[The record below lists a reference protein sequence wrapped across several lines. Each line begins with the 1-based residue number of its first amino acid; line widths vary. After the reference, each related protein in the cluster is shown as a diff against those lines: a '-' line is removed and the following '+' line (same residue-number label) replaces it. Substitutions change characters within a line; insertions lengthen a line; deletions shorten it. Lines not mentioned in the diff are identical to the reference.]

1 MSDKQQDADKVRELY
16 DGILVLL
23 SGHEA
28 GHCLDALSSVMASI
42 ACQAFPEKDRAKL
55 IAFEFGAKTALL
67 VEAAHADYRQDMKN
81 EPSGSRD
88 LAHPVGNA

>member
-42 ACQAFPEKDRAKL
+42 AC
-55 IAFEFGAKTALL
+55 
-67 VEAAHADYRQDMKN
+67 
-81 EPSGSRD
+81 
-88 LAHPVGNA
+88 